1 MYKLSYIILIALFVF
16 LKGNFLFSEES
27 KDSTSEE
34 IKLFE
39 PIKNHGSLFLLNN
52 EAHQFIYKSE
62 IQENDYLDFA
72 DILIQETNFYP
83 LHLSSLGLSN
93 NVSFAS
99 GLNNQFSFNGVNLS
113 NPISFNTNL
122 SQYSPEYA
130 ENIEIYT
137 GMMASIFSDNSTS
150 TLINTPEIIYNTNK
164 PFFRFW
170 GADAGEDYLSLDGI
184 FAQNIA
190 PNLSFNFGFRSVT
203 GEGVYNND
211 EVRSRS
217 LRSGL
222 RWNFEENQNLSL
234 TWMHNNHYLD
244 EYGGISISS
253 IDENNVFT
261 DDPIEAIS
269 RFEDNSK
276 RDIRNDFIANYSYL
290 SSDTLNSVS
299 AQLYYLE
306 NFTYDFKNDVLH
318 SSTIFND
325 RITYYS
331 KKYGTNVSLERKINN
346 LFLKTKLDLHGN
358 FIENNYYTNYDDN
371 YSNWNYSVLFFGNYK
386 LKDFLFSG
394 GYRISYLNS
403 RSLNNYGFKIDFNI
417 NKSNNLIFDYSS
429 SQILPIIPFSSLNI
443 ENNNLMYIRYVNR
456 GLNHQFD
463 IDFYYRNISNLISY
477 SINENNLVAENIIED
492 NTYLGGNLN
501 LKFRWLKGSKSFN
514 YEVFSIL
521 KTNVNINSDESQ
533 VRLPLLHS
541 FLDTYI
547 SIPRGRSRADIG
559 FRVSYLT
566 ENSGLTQFPD
576 LNIYLDNNFTN
587 DNGLARNE
595 AYARLRLGHAY
606 LKISLINF
614 LNQNYYYVPMYNS
627 LPSNFRVTFNW
638 TFS

>member
-1 MYKLSYIILIALFVF
+1 MYNLSNIILIALFVF

-34 IKLFE
+34 IILFE
-39 PIKNHGSLFLLNN
+39 PIKKHGSLFLLNN
-52 EAHQFIYKSE
+52 EAHQFINKSE

-93 NVSFAS
+93 NVSFA
-99 GLNNQFSFNGVNLS
+99 GGFNNQFSFNGVNLS

-244 EYGGISISS
+244 EYGGISINS
-253 IDENNVFT
+253 IDENNAFT

-346 LFLKTKLDLHGN
+346 LFVKTKLDIHGN

-394 GYRISYLNS
+394 GYRKSYFNS

-443 ENNNLMYIRYVNR
+443 ENNNLMYLRYVNR
-456 GLNHQFD
+456 RLNHQFD

-477 SINENNLVAENIIED
+477 SINESNLIAENINND
-492 NTYLGGNLN
+492 NSYIGGNLN
-501 LKFRWLKGSKSFN
+501 FKFRWLKGSKSFD